1 MASTMTATQHSN
13 RDHSPGV
20 HVTASVAVRDDRFA
34 ADDGFAGLV
43 IKQIQPGAYSPRDD
57 VNLVALGEKYYL
69 WDSGETDIEI
79 PAGLGFTPVKGTRL
93 WIDPV
98 TNLVYNAVDAA
109 TPASLV
115 TGAVVSNNAIRW
127 TARDPDRT
135 PRVQLV
141 DPGGASAALAVD
153 VDGNDVIVSLA
164 TNGSSVI
171 TSTATLVIAAVNEHD
186 AASGLLSAANEGAS
200 SGAGVVAAV
209 AITALSGAAAGIRQK
224 LGIVRYVAPERGLT
238 TGFMT
243 VSFDARKDM

>member
-1 MASTMTATQHSN
+1 MSTMTTTQHSV

-20 HVTASVAVRDDRFA
+20 HVTATLAVRDDNLA

-57 VNLVALGEKYYL
+57 VNLVAIGEKYYL
-69 WDSGETDIEI
+69 WDTGEADLAI
-79 PAGLGFTPVKGTRL
+79 PSGLGFTPVKGTRL

-98 TNLVYNAVDAA
+98 TNLVYNAADAA

-115 TGAVVSNNAIRW
+115 TGVVASNNAIRW

-135 PRVQLV
+135 PRVQLA
-141 DPGGASAALAVD
+141 DPGGASVALSVD
-153 VDGNDVIVSLA
+153 TDGLDVIVTLA

-171 TSTATLVIAAVNEHD
+171 TSTAAQVIALLNED
-186 AASGLLSAANEGAS
+186 NTASGLLAAANEGAS
-200 SGAGVVAAV
+200 SGAGVAAPV
-209 AITALSGAAAGIRQK
+209 AITALSGAAAGIRLK

-238 TGFMT
+238 TGFFT
-243 VSFDARKDM
+243 IGFDARKDM